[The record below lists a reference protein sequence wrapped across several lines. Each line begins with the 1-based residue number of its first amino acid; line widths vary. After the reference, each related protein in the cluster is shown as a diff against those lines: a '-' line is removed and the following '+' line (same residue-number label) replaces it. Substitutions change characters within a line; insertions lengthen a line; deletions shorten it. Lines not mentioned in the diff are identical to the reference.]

1 MKILYDYQMF
11 LSQKY
16 GGPSRYF
23 IETPSAFKPSDRSVS
38 RTCELIKIGKTKI
51 TR

>member
-1 MKILYDYQMF
+1 MKILFDYQMF

-23 IETPSAFKPSDRSVS
+23 IELNNNFKKLGISS
-38 RTCELIKIGKTKI
+38 LIYSPLYQQLFKES
-51 TR
+51 